1 MRRLLYVILGVV
13 LIGVLAHQY
22 QVRIRHQMV
31 DFDVYRTA
39 GARVLTAQPL
49 YRAEDGHYQFKY
61 LPAFAI
67 AMAPFDAMATNMARA
82 VWFSLSV
89 GWLLWLVWASVDA
102 LPDRHLSVPILSI
115 VAVALMAKFFGHELT
130 LGQANALLGTLLVTA
145 LVMLDRRQVT
155 AAAVLIGLSVF
166 VKPYAVIAWPWLA
179 AAHGPRAGVVAG
191 AVILGGLLVPTAIYG
206 WHGNVD
212 LLAAWF
218 HTVSA
223 STAPNLLDAD
233 NISLA
238 AMWAKWLGVGTAA
251 TTMAVVSAAGLA
263 GLVGWIVWRRRAVPR
278 PDYVDVAAL
287 MLVVPLLSP
296 QGWDYVLL
304 LGTPAVVCLVDRWQG
319 LGGVWRLVVAVALAT
334 MCLTAFDV
342 MGRAAY
348 GQFMRLS
355 VITVAAIAVVA
366 ALARVRS
373 RRLG

>member
-1 MRRLLYVILGVV
+1 MRRFLYVVLGAVV
-13 LIGVLAHQY
+13 IGVLAHQY

-39 GARVLTAQPL
+39 GARVLAAQPL

-61 LPAFAI
+61 LPAFAV
-67 AMAPFDAMATNMARA
+67 AMAPFDAMATDMARV

-89 GWLLWLVWASVDA
+89 VWLVWLVGASVSV
-102 LPDRHLSVPILSI
+102 LPDRRLSAPVLSI

-130 LGQANALLGTLLVTA
+130 LGQANALLGALLITA
-145 LVMLDRRQVT
+145 LVMLERRQVM

-166 VKPYAVIAWPWLA
+166 VKPYAVITWPWLA
-179 AAHGPRAGVVAG
+179 ATRGPRAGVAAG
-191 AVILGGLLVPTAIYG
+191 AVIVGGLLVPAAIYG

-218 HTVSA
+218 QTVSA

-233 NISLA
+233 NVSLA
-238 AMWAKWLGVGTAA
+238 AMWAKWLGVGVVA
-251 TTMAVVSAAGLA
+251 TTMAVVSAVGLL
-263 GLVGWIVWRRRAVPR
+263 GLVGGVVWRRRAVSR

-304 LGTPAVVCLVDRWQG
+304 LGTPAVVCLVDRWQR
-319 LGGVWRLVVAVALAT
+319 LGAVWRPVVAVALGT
-334 MCLTAFDV
+334 MCLTTFDV

-348 GQFMRLS
+348 GEFMRLS
-355 VITVAAIAVVA
+355 VVTVAAIAVVA
-366 ALARVRS
+366 ALSRVRS

>member
-1 MRRLLYVILGVV
+1 MRRLLYVALAVV
-13 LIGVLAHQY
+13 VIGVLAHQY
-22 QVRIRHQMV
+22 QVRIRHQMA

-39 GARVLTAQPL
+39 GARVVAAQAL

-61 LPAFAI
+61 LPAFAV
-67 AMAPFDAMATNMARA
+67 AMAPFAAIAIDTARA

-89 GWLLWLVWASVDA
+89 VWLVWLVAASIRV
-102 LPDRHLSVPILSI
+102 LPDRRLSVPVLSI
-115 VAVALMAKFFGHELT
+115 VTIALMAKFFGHELT
-130 LGQANALLGTLLVTA
+130 LGQANALLGALFVTA
-145 LVMLDRRQVT
+145 LVMLDRRHVM

-179 AAHGPRAGVVAG
+179 ATRGPRAAIVTG
-191 AVILGGLLVPTAIYG
+191 AVIVGGLLMPAAIYG
-206 WHGNVD
+206 WHGNAD

-218 HTVSA
+218 QTVPA

-238 AMWAKWLGVGTAA
+238 AMWAKWLGVGIVA
-251 TTMAVVSAAGLA
+251 TTMAVVSAVGLV
-263 GLVGWIVWRRRAVPR
+263 GLVGWVVWRRRPLTR

-304 LGTPAVVCLVDRWQG
+304 LGTPAVVCLVDRWQI
-319 LGGVWRLVVAVALAT
+319 LGTLWRAVVAVALAA
-334 MCLTAFDV
+334 MCLTTFDV

-355 VITVAAIAVVA
+355 FVTLAAIALVA

-373 RRLG
+373 RRFG